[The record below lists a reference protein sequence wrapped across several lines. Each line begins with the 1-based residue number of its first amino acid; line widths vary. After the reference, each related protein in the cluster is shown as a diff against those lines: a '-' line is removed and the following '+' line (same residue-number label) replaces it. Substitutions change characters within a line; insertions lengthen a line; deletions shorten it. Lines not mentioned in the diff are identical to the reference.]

1 MKKHI
6 LTLLLPTLMAS
17 NAAMAAQLY
26 QAEDGSVLNIYSRL
40 GFNVTN
46 KNDEHGDANGEF
58 DGRIGLNGSQT
69 INEHASVIGPIPSR
83 CSRIRQ
89 PSERQAFS
97 HSTLRLGWY

>member
-17 NAAMAAQLY
+17 NAMAAQLY

-40 GFNVTN
+40 GCNVTS
-46 KNDEHGDANGEF
+46 KNDEHGDTNGEF

-69 INEHASVIGPIPSR
+69 
-83 CSRIRQ
+83 
-89 PSERQAFS
+89 
-97 HSTLRLGWY
+97 